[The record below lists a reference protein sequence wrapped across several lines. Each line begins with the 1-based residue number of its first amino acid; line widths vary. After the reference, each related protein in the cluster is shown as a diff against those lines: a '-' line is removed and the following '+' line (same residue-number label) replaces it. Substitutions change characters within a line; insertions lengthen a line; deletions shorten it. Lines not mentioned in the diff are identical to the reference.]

1 MAVDYGT
8 HNQNLWSALAG
19 EDLSAHQFGFVVQST
34 TPNYYVIASTAG
46 GLVDGILQNAPSS
59 GQEALIAGPGSISKV
74 MTDGTLQFSE
84 MAVCTTGGKAAAST
98 GQGSGWQLGR
108 CLDGGVSLVDNTAST
123 EAMVNCLNFGIC
135 GYRSTAN

>member
-1 MAVDYGT
+1 MAYDYGT
-8 HNQNLWSALAG
+8 HNQVLWSALAG
-19 EDLSAHQFGFVVQST
+19 EDLSAHQFGFVILST
-34 TPNYYVIASTAG
+34 APGYYLKASTEG

-74 MTDGTLQFSE
+74 MTDGTLQFGE
-84 MAVCTTGGKAAAST
+84 MAICSTGGKAMAST

-108 CLDGGVSLVDNTAST
+108 CLDGGVSLVDQSAST
-123 EAMVNCLNFGIC
+123 VAMVNCLNFGIF